1 MSKKK
6 KHKKINIGLVIASVG
21 IGVIITVII
30 PVWGWI
36 IAVGGMLIFLGWYI
50 MENNN

>member
-6 KHKKINIGLVIASVG
+6 KIKKINIGLAITCIG

-30 PVWGWI
+30 PIWGWI

-50 MENNN
+50 MENNH